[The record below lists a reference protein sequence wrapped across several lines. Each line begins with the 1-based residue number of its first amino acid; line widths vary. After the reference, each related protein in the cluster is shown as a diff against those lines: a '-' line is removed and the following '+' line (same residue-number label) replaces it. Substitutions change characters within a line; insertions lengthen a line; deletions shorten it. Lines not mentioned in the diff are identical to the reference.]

1 MNLQLNWVSMIAVGD
16 GIRVQVPPAPE
27 GRGHAAESQI
37 SPRRETG
44 ASQKNPHFIS
54 PQRPDGYHSASS
66 DLAHFH
72 AHACLGALGNRIL
85 FS

>member
-1 MNLQLNWVSMIAVGD
+1 MIAVGD
-16 GIRVQVPPAPE
+16 GIGVQVPPASE
-27 GRGHAAESQI
+27 GRGDAAESQM

-54 PQRPDGYHSASS
+54 PQRPDGYHGASLG
-66 DLAHFH
+66 LAHFN
-72 AHACLGALGNRIL
+72 AHACPGALGTRIL